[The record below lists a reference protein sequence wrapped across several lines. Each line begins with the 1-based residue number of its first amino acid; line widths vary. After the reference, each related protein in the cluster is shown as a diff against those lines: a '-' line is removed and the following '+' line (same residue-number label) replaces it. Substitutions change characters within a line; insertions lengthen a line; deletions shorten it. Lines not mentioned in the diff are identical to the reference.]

1 MLNIRFFCILAVWNV
16 LIIIFTLIISNF
28 LAQDVVKLNGKFI
41 SSNGI
46 PLEGKFQKLNETG
59 SLNFSYIDGQ
69 QNGKFISF
77 HENGKIKDK
86 GYYNMGVK
94 VGKWKSFSIGGL
106 LISEVSFNNL
116 GKKDGIWKV
125 WNDNGELSA
134 IIIYDSGNRI
144 GNWKSLDKHSQIA
157 QTENY

>member
-1 MLNIRFFCILAVWNV
+1 MKKVIF
-16 LIIIFTLIISNF
+16 IIFSLVVCNSI
-28 LAQDVVKLNGKFI
+28 AQDIVELNGKFI
-41 SSNGI
+41 SNNGI
-46 PLEGKFQKLNETG
+46 PLEGKFQKLNESG
-59 SLNFSYIDGQ
+59 SLNFSYELIDGQ
-69 QNGKFISF
+69 QNGRFISY
-77 HENGKIKDK
+77 HENGTIKDK

-144 GNWKSLDKHSQIA
+144 GNWKSLDKQSQIA

>member
-1 MLNIRFFCILAVWNV
+1 
-16 LIIIFTLIISNF
+16 
-28 LAQDVVKLNGKFI
+28 
-41 SSNGI
+41 
-46 PLEGKFQKLNETG
+46 
-59 SLNFSYIDGQ
+59 
-69 QNGKFISF
+69 
-77 HENGKIKDK
+77 
-86 GYYNMGVK
+86 MGVK

-144 GNWKSLDKHSQIA
+144 GNWKSLDKQSQIA